1 MFSKQSNPQIQQ
13 VFKEAIRKF
22 STTEQASKIEQR
34 KYKRGP
40 TGTATNGNASESTKE
55 PLERIPL
62 NENGKEE
69 FCITFD
75 KVRISA
81 LCLYAKH

>member
-1 MFSKQSNPQIQQ
+1 MLKPQQ
-13 VFKEAIRKF
+13 VFKAAIRKF
-22 STTEQASKIEQR
+22 STTEQSSKIEQR

-40 TGTATNGNASESTKE
+40 TGTATNGNASEPTKE
-55 PLERIPL
+55 HIEKITL

-75 KVRISA
+75 KVRISQVG
-81 LCLYAKH
+81 LL